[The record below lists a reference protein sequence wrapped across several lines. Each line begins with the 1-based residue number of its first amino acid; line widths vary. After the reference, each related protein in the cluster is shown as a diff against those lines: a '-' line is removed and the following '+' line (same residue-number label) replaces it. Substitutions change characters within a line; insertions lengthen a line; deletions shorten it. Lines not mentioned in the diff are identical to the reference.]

1 MKKLSHDTR
10 NVKRNFNSSFAV
22 PLTASVP
29 TNGGS
34 SLEPVKTEE
43 NNNLK
48 YIIGIA
54 AAVLFLLGFAVAIL
68 YCLLRRR
75 CDERIVVHDPPG

>member
-34 SLEPVKTEE
+34 SFAPVKTEE
-43 NNNLK
+43 NNKMK
-48 YIIGIA
+48 YIFGIS
-54 AAVLFLLGFAVAIL
+54 AAVFVVFGFVVAI

-75 CDERIVVHDPPG
+75 CDERVVVNDPPGK